1 MTEKTFKLAPAEL
14 KIKFSDQFYEALEI
28 LPDIIKDRFTS
39 LLDELVLPVRNAEHV
54 VPIASFEQDVID
66 KKMSEIDLEDE
77 NFGEDLKCYIDN
89 LVKTEDFKTVFEYC
103 FSPQTYCSLFAA
115 YSFYGF
121 FESIGKDEENAEES
135 DEDPAKLKEKWKY
148 RVFDDTKKVLR
159 KTFNSIYR
167 TDDDEPEERS
177 GRDKDRNARYLS
189 NLMPESFLNLDPSVK
204 WWQSLRITQIKP
216 FDANGEECLNA
227 FQKMFK

>member
-1 MTEKTFKLAPAEL
+1 M
-14 KIKFSDQFYEALEI
+14 
-28 LPDIIKDRFTS
+28 
-39 LLDELVLPVRNAEHV
+39 
-54 VPIASFEQDVID
+54 PIASFEQDVLD
-66 KKMSEIDLEDE
+66 KKMSEINLEDE

-89 LVKTEDFKTVFEYC
+89 LVQTEDFKTIFEYC

-135 DEDPAKLKEKWKY
+135 DEDPSRLKEQWKY
-148 RVFDDTKKVLR
+148 RVFDDTKKALR

-167 TDDDEPEERS
+167 TDDDEPEERA
-177 GRDKDRNARYLS
+177 GRDKERNAKYLS
-189 NLMPESFLNLDPSVK
+189 NLMPNAFLNLDPSVK
-204 WWQSLRITQIKP
+204 WWQSLRITEVKP
-216 FDANGEECLNA
+216 FDADGKECLNA